1 MFKFGLITYKKK
13 SDLRLLHSSVYTAHY
28 PFPQFLFFLKLIFV
42 ILLWYEGHYGGGMGD
57 ESSSSGAELEA
68 GELVIDDSYTHLS
81 KKKKKS
87 KKSKKKKDKEKDR
100 DKEKSG
106 KDKKHSKGFSGEF
119 TQKHFFGNTLS
130 CIFGIGIKLWKQRRL
145 YCLYMIIKTQFTL
158 FGTVFTG

>member
-130 CIFGIGIKLWKQRRL
+130 CIFGIGIKLWKQWKLLFIHDHKNTVYTFWDRL
-145 YCLYMIIKTQFTL
+145 Y
-158 FGTVFTG
+158 